1 MANKAKRKVSIF
13 EIVYYSI
20 GGCFLLWG
28 LTYLLLGFIAEFL
41 PSDAPLYSASKNLE
55 LIKWGTIIAS
65 ISAVAIVVVLLVY
78 AKKSD
83 LVFEKE
89 QKRAQRLAAIHA
101 NAGVVDAEVA
111 PAEPKAE

>member
-1 MANKAKRKVSIF
+1 MANKAKRKVSVF

-20 GGCFLLWG
+20 AGAFLLWG

-41 PSDAPLYSASKNLE
+41 PSSAPLYSASKNLE
-55 LIKWGTIIAS
+55 LVKWGSIIS
-65 ISAVAIVVVLLVY
+65 IISAVAIVIVLLVY

-101 NAGVVDAEVA
+101 QAEVVDAEVT
-111 PAEPKAE
+111 PVEPKAE